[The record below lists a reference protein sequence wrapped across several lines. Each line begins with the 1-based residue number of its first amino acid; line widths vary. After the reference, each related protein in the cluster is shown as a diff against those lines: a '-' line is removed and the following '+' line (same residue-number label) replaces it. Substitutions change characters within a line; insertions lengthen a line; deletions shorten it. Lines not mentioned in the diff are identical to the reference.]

1 MVLQQQ
7 SKYNL
12 TKVISDNFRTD
23 IVRRPFEEA
32 GIPLEVIKNP
42 TAIHGLLAPRIDTMF
57 AKKQITFGDNPLMR
71 WFTNNVA
78 VKMQPD
84 GSKKYIKKMKLD
96 VKLMVSMP
104 CYTRF
109 IVQMRY

>member
-1 MVLQQQ
+1 MMMLSIFRTLLIGFSRQQQ
-7 SKYNL
+7 KYNL

-57 AKKQITFGDNPLMR
+57 AK
-71 WFTNNVA
+71 TNCFR
-78 VKMQPD
+78 
-84 GSKKYIKKMKLD
+84 G
-96 VKLMVSMP
+96 
-104 CYTRF
+104 
-109 IVQMRY
+109 

>member
-1 MVLQQQ
+1 MENTFVYTPRILETTHLEPPIEKWADDGLLTIVDDDVIDISYIVNWFLQQQ
-7 SKYNL
+7 QKYNL

-57 AKKQITFGDNPLMR
+57 AKN
-71 WFTNNVA
+71 
-78 VKMQPD
+78 
-84 GSKKYIKKMKLD
+84 KLFSGII
-96 VKLMVSMP
+96 L
-104 CYTRF
+104 
-109 IVQMRY
+109 